1 MLGEIE
7 VESRNASLL
16 HRTMVEERKRNDL
29 TISSLSNALR
39 IEFEAKEINEVRAM
53 VNAIINDLS
62 CAEKLIEV
70 KKDG

>member
-1 MLGEIE
+1 MLGEIG
-7 VESRNASLL
+7 VESENASLL
-16 HRTMVEERKRNDL
+16 RRVMVEERERNHIA
-29 TISSLSNALR
+29 ISSLDNTLK
-39 IEFEAKEINEVRAM
+39 IEFEAKEINEARAM

>member
-7 VESRNASLL
+7 IESKNAPLL
-16 HRTMVEERKRNDL
+16 RRIMVEEGKRND
-29 TISSLSNALR
+29 IAIFALPGALK
-39 IEFEAKEINEVRAM
+39 IEFEAKEINEARAM

-70 KKDG
+70 EKNG